1 MDVNLA
7 PLLNYGLELLAMI
20 FMALGSW
27 AASWLA
33 QKFKLD
39 SLEPELDR
47 IINEGV
53 RFARRH
59 VKSLLGDQVGV
70 QVDNEIAG
78 KALQYVADNGPKTAK
93 KLGYT
98 TEQLRARIEAYL
110 DVQDEGSNAVSRG
123 D

>member
-7 PLLNYGLELLAMI
+7 PLMNYGVEILGMVL
-20 FMALGSW
+20 MALGSW

-33 QKFKLD
+33 HKFKLD

-47 IINEGV
+47 IITEGV
-53 RFARRH
+53 RFARRQ
-59 VKSLLGDQVGV
+59 VKGLVGNQVGV
-70 QVDNEIAG
+70 HVDNEIAG

-98 TEQLRARIEAYL
+98 PEQLRARIEAYL
-110 DVQDEGSNAVSRG
+110 DVANEADNAG
-123 D
+123 GGTD